1 MRRSSTRIDEREG
14 AIDDARILKEI
25 DDGEVAALCA
35 DLARIPSFS
44 GEEGPCA
51 RFLAGRLR
59 ELGFDEVSLQDVEPG
74 RPNVIAV
81 LKGDGG
87 GPSFMFNGHLD
98 IDPLPADYAA
108 PHWRPVVADGKLYG
122 LGVGNMK
129 AGDAAM
135 VMAAT
140 ALRRS
145 GLPLKGDVIV
155 AGVVGELQ
163 GGIGTRH
170 MLERG
175 LVPDLAIV
183 PEPTACNVRT
193 IHAGVLEL
201 LIHFSGRTAWIGN
214 RDILD
219 HVDAI
224 AMAAKGVEA
233 LGGVRFRHTPRA
245 DLPGLPA
252 MVVGG
257 IIGGLTPDYVV
268 WRPAMVADYCT
279 IEVDVRLAPG
289 MTLESTVADLRAA
302 LDAVA
307 VNDPD
312 FRYEI
317 DLPPA
322 PYRKPFQAM
331 GLFMPPND
339 LPPGHRLAQVC
350 RDWHRRLSGTEPG
363 VGVFIPGS
371 YAGADSGHLAAFGT
385 KCLNYGPSD
394 HSRFYNECDLDKLA
408 LATRVLALAA
418 AEFVL

>member
-1 MRRSSTRIDEREG
+1 MTNEQLILSSIHDDEVVE
-14 AIDDARILKEI
+14 
-25 DDGEVAALCA
+25 LCS

-59 ELGFDEVSLQDVEPG
+59 ELGFDEVALQEVEPG
-74 RPNVIAV
+74 RPNVIGV
-81 LKGDGG
+81 LKGDGT

-98 IDPLPADYAA
+98 IDPLPADYSE
-108 PHWRPVVADGKLYG
+108 PHWRPVVKDGTLYG

-135 VMAAT
+135 IMAAI
-140 ALRRS
+140 ALKRS
-145 GLPLKGDVIV
+145 GLKRRGDIIV

-163 GGIGTRH
+163 GGIGTRY
-170 MLERG
+170 MLEHG

-201 LIHFSGRTAWIGN
+201 LINLRGKTAWIGN

-219 HVDAI
+219 NVHAI
-224 AMAAKGVEA
+224 ENAAKAIDA
-233 LGGVRFRHTPRA
+233 LKAVRFRHTPRP

-252 MVVGG
+252 LVVGG
-257 IIGGLTPDYVV
+257 IIGGLTESYIT
-268 WRPAMVADYCT
+268 WRPAMVPDYCT
-279 IEVDVRLAPG
+279 LEIDVRLAPS
-289 MTLESTVADLRAA
+289 MTLESTVEDLRAA
-302 LDAVA
+302 LDAVGA
-307 VNDPD
+307 GDPD
-312 FRYEI
+312 FKYEI
-317 DLPPA
+317 ELPPA

-339 LPPGHRLAQVC
+339 LPVDHALAQSC
-350 RDWHRRLSGTEPG
+350 RRWHRELTGKEPG
-363 VGVFIPGS
+363 IGVFIPGS
-371 YAGADSGHLAAFGT
+371 YAGADSGHLAEFGT
-385 KCLNYGPSD
+385 KCLNYGPSE
-394 HSRFYNECDLDKLA
+394 HSRFYNECGTEMLA
-408 LATRVLALAA
+408 LSARVMALAA